1 MPRASQ
7 QSVIQSLKAWSPSQ
21 WGIAAISGFVAW
33 LVMGVPTAVIDNPV
47 FGRSVEVTAWS
58 MPVLVLSAILTGLL
72 VGTYVNPM
80 GVFQEREVKV
90 GGVGGLLSF
99 FAIGCPVCNKVVL
112 LALGTS
118 GAMNYFAPVQ
128 PFLAG
133 AGVLLLTWALYVR
146 LRNAISCEI
155 SAAE

>member
-1 MPRASQ
+1 MSRASQ
-7 QSVIQSLKAWSPSQ
+7 QSLTNAFRAWSPSQ
-21 WGIAAISGFVAW
+21 WGIAVISAFVAW
-33 LVMGVPTAVIDNPV
+33 FVMGVPTAVIENPV

-58 MPVLVLSAILTGLL
+58 MPVLIVSAILTGLL

-90 GGVGGLLSF
+90 GGIGGLLSF
-99 FAIGCPVCNKVVL
+99 FAIGCQVCNKLVL
-112 LALGTS
+112 LAVGTS

-133 AGVLLLTWALYVR
+133 AGLLLLAWALIVR
-146 LRNAISCEI
+146 LRNATACDVSTTQ
-155 SAAE
+155 